1 MLLLTHVP
9 EPGAARA
16 RDDRVLAARFFGDDA
31 AASEAAARELE
42 AWVRGDR
49 AEGVAL
55 DGAYVQYEPS
65 MERDAARLA
74 RTIAACGVELGVWM
88 HTCGTG
94 DALSTADALAGV
106 GVTYVNTDFPES
118 FLES

>member
-1 MLLLTHVP
+1 MPWCTRTP
-9 EPGAARA
+9 
-16 RDDRVLAARFFGDDA
+16 DDSWIEKAK
-31 AASEAAARELE
+31 
-42 AWVRGDR
+42 
-49 AEGVAL
+49 L
-55 DGAYVQYEPS
+55 DPLRPS
-65 MERDAARLA
+65 RL
-74 RTIAACGVELGVWM
+74 GGELGVWM